1 MDFAARQTNLK
12 EAEICLLYKY
22 RYEDFIPG
30 IECTEARHT
39 IKLWDFLNQ
48 GEHEYAFEWEF
59 SEQYEDVLKI
69 LLTVRLSDAHG
80 RKGRKKEV
88 ENHQRGLDFDFEAS

>member
-1 MDFAARQTNLK
+1 MHGSKA
-12 EAEICLLYKY
+12 
-22 RYEDFIPG
+22 
-30 IECTEARHT
+30 HH
-39 IKLWDFLNQ
+39 KLWDFLNQ

-59 SEQYEDVLKI
+59 SEQYEDVLNI